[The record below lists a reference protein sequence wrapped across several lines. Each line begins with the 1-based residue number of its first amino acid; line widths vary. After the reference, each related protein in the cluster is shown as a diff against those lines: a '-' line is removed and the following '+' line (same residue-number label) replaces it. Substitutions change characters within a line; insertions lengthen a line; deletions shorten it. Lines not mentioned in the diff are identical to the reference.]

1 MHSAQVHML
10 VSVCVHFERER
21 ERERDLRAVANIRE
35 GNEILYRVEI
45 YKASSEFNGFPWILV
60 TPHYQNRT
68 L

>member
-10 VSVCVHFERER
+10 VSVCAHFER